1 MRLPVAAFGAV
12 AAATLLLAGCHPPQI
27 VQGTV
32 VRIDEATQVLVLR
45 DELPPNDEHEYAIA
59 DAALNVPPAVGD
71 VVRIAYHQVGD
82 RRIATR
88 VMNVGRSETAGRA
101 DRAH

>member
-12 AAATLLLAGCHPPQI
+12 AAATLLLAGCHPPQV

-32 VRIDEATQVLVLR
+32 VSVDEATQVLVLR
-45 DELPPNDEHEYAIA
+45 DELPPNHEHEYAIA

-82 RRIATR
+82 RRLATR
-88 VMNVGRSETAGRA
+88 VMNVSPSTPARPSDG
-101 DRAH
+101 AH

>member
-1 MRLPVAAFGAV
+1 MRLPVAAFGAA

-82 RRIATR
+82 RRIASR
-88 VMNVGRSETAGRA
+88 VMNVGRSATTRHTAGV
-101 DRAH
+101 H

>member
-88 VMNVGRSETAGRA
+88 VMSLGRSETAGRA